1 MTQFVFISHGGG
13 PLPLLGD
20 PNHVELIQYLRQLSQ
35 DLEALKQILVI
46 SAHWEASEIQITH
59 HSNPPLLYTSRLYFR
74 LLSLNRV
81 STIAPSSLSFNQL
94 IQFTLLHC
102 YTHLLQCTNQ
112 F

>member
-59 HSNPPLLYTSRLYFR
+59 HSNPPCFTPAVSILGFSALIVLARLR
-74 LLSLNRV
+74 QV
-81 STIAPSSLSFNQL
+81 A
-94 IQFTLLHC
+94 
-102 YTHLLQCTNQ
+102 
-112 F
+112 

>member
-81 STIAPSSLSFNQL
+81 STIAPSKPELQSAHPVHPAL
-94 IQFTLLHC
+94 LLHVSAPV
-102 YTHLLQCTNQ
+102 Y
-112 F
+112 